1 MKKLFVLI
9 LGVALL
15 APMASF
21 AAPATVVVENNAS
34 DSVDDMLT
42 ELDKA
47 VTEFIS
53 VAKKAMN
60 GDMDAFEKMEAY
72 QEKIDSLVE
81 ALEEV
86 EDDMSESQIERAEA
100 IMMKAY
106 EAFE

>member
-15 APMASF
+15 APMSTF

-42 ELDKA
+42 ELDKV
-47 VTEFIS
+47 VTDFIS

-86 EDDMSESQIERAEA
+86 EDDMSDSQMERAEA
-100 IMMKAY
+100 IMMKVY